1 MEALVTDESDK
12 SQLLRGKQLKGK
24 WSINGVR
31 WMNPM
36 TWGQWRKICTSI
48 YNKLSTKII
57 FRECKQ
63 ALTSKAAAAKI
74 LEKCT
79 RWDVFFSN
87 NFFRIFFP
95 GD

>member
-36 TWGQWRKICTSI
+36 TWGQWRKICTS
-48 YNKLSTKII
+48 NCRQKS
-57 FRECKQ
+57 
-63 ALTSKAAAAKI
+63 
-74 LEKCT
+74 
-79 RWDVFFSN
+79 FFVYAN
-87 NFFRIFFP
+87 RP
-95 GD
+95 